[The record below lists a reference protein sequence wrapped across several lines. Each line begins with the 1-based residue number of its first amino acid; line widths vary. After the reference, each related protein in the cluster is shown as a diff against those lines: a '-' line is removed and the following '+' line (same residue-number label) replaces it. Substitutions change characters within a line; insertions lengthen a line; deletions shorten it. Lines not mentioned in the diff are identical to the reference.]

1 MMDEKLISEVQQ
13 HAIIYNRQKSSTI
26 NGDKCITKELAW
38 QDIAR
43 NLNTD
48 GEYDSYTISNKQINK
63 SSKTDFI
70 FLSSQ
75 LIIAHFLF
83 AVDSCKKRW
92 KYLRERYVQQKKV
105 GGSPASYE
113 HLSRPYLEK
122 MKFLDNFIQSR
133 KSYRQVSQLFQS
145 PSGMQGFDGNE
156 SSKSNGS
163 MRLVGNHINN
173 DLEDAF
179 PQYYL
184 NQFPPHVNL
193 RVKSEESLVSDRKTN
208 DLQSTNNN
216 MPSSSSSIA
225 SQESPATLMSISTTH
240 DSSVTNRKRRRT
252 TSTNISERNNSH
264 NLNHI
269 ERTHDTHQNQILNN
283 NLSDHEVDHN
293 SNDDDDD
300 DASESSPMNNVPT
313 DFLYPLYEQQSS
325 RTRKPTTE
333 HVNPSSSTF
342 PNPIDLLHPLYQQ
355 AIARQLRNSDQLLGE
370 LVTSELMKMSKDRK
384 KVAQRKILEILFFDD
399 E

>member
-1 MMDEKLISEVQQ
+1 M
-13 HAIIYNRQKSSTI
+13 
-26 NGDKCITKELAW
+26 
-38 QDIAR
+38 
-43 NLNTD
+43 
-48 GEYDSYTISNKQINK
+48 
-63 SSKTDFI
+63 
-70 FLSSQ
+70 
-75 LIIAHFLF
+75 
-83 AVDSCKKRW
+83 DSCKKRW

-145 PSGMQGFDGNE
+145 PSGMQGFDE

-163 MRLVGNHINN
+163 MRLVGGHLNN
-173 DLEDAF
+173 DLDDSF

-184 NQFPPHVNL
+184 NQFPPHTNL
-193 RVKSEESLVSDRKTN
+193 RVKSEESLVSDLHRKQN
-208 DLQSTNNN
+208 DIQSSNNN

-225 SQESPATLMSISTTH
+225 SQESPATLMSTSTTH
-240 DSSVTNRKRRRT
+240 DSSKLNTRKRRRT

-264 NLNHI
+264 NLNHM
-269 ERTHDTHQNQILNN
+269 ERSIDTHQNQILNN
-283 NLSDHEVDHN
+283 HLSDNEVDHN
-293 SNDDDDD
+293 SNDDVDD
-300 DASESSPMNNVPT
+300 DASESSPINNVPT
-313 DFLYPLYEQQSS
+313 DFLYPLYEQQST

-333 HVNPSSSTF
+333 HVNPTSSTF
-342 PNPIDLLHPLYQQ
+342 PNPVDLLHPLYQQ

-370 LVTSELMKMSKDRK
+370 LVTSELMKMPKDRK